1 MRSLSDA
8 EHVAFKADGV
18 VHVLRAFD
26 GSWVDRILPVAER
39 QLSTPSRWAND
50 GNPGTARSRNFTDR
64 NLWKDDPEINAFIHE
79 RAGAARGGSPGQ
91 RQLALLFRSPTHQG
105 TRNNG
110 TDTVASGRPLLAL
123 HGAADLFGVVRT
135 D

>member
-18 VHVLRAFD
+18 VHALRAFD

-79 RAGAARGGSPGQ
+79 RAARSSRRKPWAAPARASISITYASRNPEQRHRHRGIRTSLIGPSWGS
-91 RQLALLFRSPTHQG
+91 RS
-105 TRNNG
+105 
-110 TDTVASGRPLLAL
+110 
-123 HGAADLFGVVRT
+123 VRRGSH
-135 D
+135 